1 MTCEMQTKAFL
12 NPTCAGTNDIE
23 YVQCY
28 LEEEEEELVFMRNF
42 SELIFKE
49 ENDMQRNNIYDL
61 YNYNPVSGHVDGQ
74 KGEACTERD
83 NFFPPVS
90 YYASVISHLLSQPEA
105 SSGLD
110 PAFLLPSSQKNELLF
125 QSGGNNTFSKEASA
139 LSQLPFFGM
148 SNSSQ
153 FGNEHLQAKRARV
166 ENIIRGMNIMPS
178 SIVPGTFGE
187 SGEHHTEKE
196 KNYRENKR
204 KQKLPHQQSPHETP
218 PVRPGKSNIRADEHL
233 QRKKQLH
240 VLQHQMKQL
249 GKKFLQPCSD
259 ACQNQRS
266 MEKTVHLLKEK
277 LGQCL
282 DDGNQAIL
290 SDQNQNPLWRL
301 IPKEEG
307 SKLSEKEAAM
317 MGSSI
322 PTSEDNTLS
331 EILKHELIQVVTQ
344 AVDSVLKKVL
354 PNSPGLPS
362 QLCNSPLLTVS
373 STGREFSGAGEKI
386 PRKWFPNFS
395 SHKGSTS
402 RITEKPPGFP
412 AYPISSKV
420 ERTTQVNC
428 PLIMTSEVQRNDVL
442 SQMLL
447 CSQNGRWGSPPTR
460 IPSSPESIDVPWQP
474 VKLKSS
480 VMRQRYPVSLQST
493 EMENLASLVASKA
506 EFSELCAAVDEIP
519 FPSAHVQEALTPGH
533 LRKAK
538 LMFFFTRYPSSSLLK
553 AYFLDV
559 QFTRCITSQLIKW
572 FSNFREFYY
581 IQMEK
586 FARQAL
592 LDGITD
598 PNDLLISRDSEL
610 FRILNTHYNKGN
622 DFEVPDGFLDVASL
636 TLQEFFGAI
645 RGGKDLDPSWKKPI
659 YKIISKLDSKIPD
672 TFKSSSCLQ
681 ETVQG

>member
-1 MTCEMQTKAFL
+1 MTVEKSLEMLTLCLLKSQKPKGFHW
-12 NPTCAGTNDIE
+12 
-23 YVQCY
+23 
-28 LEEEEEELVFMRNF
+28 
-42 SELIFKE
+42 IFKE

-331 EILKHELIQVVTQ
+331 EILKHELIQ
-344 AVDSVLKKVL
+344 
-354 PNSPGLPS
+354 
-362 QLCNSPLLTVS
+362 
-373 STGREFSGAGEKI
+373 
-386 PRKWFPNFS
+386 
-395 SHKGSTS
+395 
-402 RITEKPPGFP
+402 
-412 AYPISSKV
+412 
-420 ERTTQVNC
+420 
-428 PLIMTSEVQRNDVL
+428 
-442 SQMLL
+442 
-447 CSQNGRWGSPPTR
+447 
-460 IPSSPESIDVPWQP
+460 
-474 VKLKSS
+474 
-480 VMRQRYPVSLQST
+480 
-493 EMENLASLVASKA
+493 
-506 EFSELCAAVDEIP
+506 
-519 FPSAHVQEALTPGH
+519 EALTPGH

-559 QFTRCITSQLIKW
+559 QVKFFIFLYSKFNFNSGLENPGALFTRCITSQLIKW